1 MTSLALIIGVVFF
14 MTILVW
20 ATEDVFSHLLLLH
33 VILLALN
40 QALIYLLCLSP
51 IRVEYQRVYRSMGQV
66 S

>member
-1 MTSLALIIGVVFF
+1 